1 MEDFIMLC
9 EKQLK
14 SKILNPEVSKLPFQ
28 FCQSGFDSFSQDRVH
43 DKVLVEE
50 PLPAVLVPL
59 EDHEVAVIGDFTTN
73 RTNFLW
79 VEEFGRGPEITR

>member
-1 MEDFIMLC
+1 M
-9 EKQLK
+9 LK
-14 SKILNPEVSKLPFQ
+14 SKILNPEVGKLPFQ

-59 EDHEVAVIGDFTTN
+59 EDHEVAVVGDLTANRADLLRVKELCRRPVNQSFT
-73 RTNFLW
+73 
-79 VEEFGRGPEITR
+79 